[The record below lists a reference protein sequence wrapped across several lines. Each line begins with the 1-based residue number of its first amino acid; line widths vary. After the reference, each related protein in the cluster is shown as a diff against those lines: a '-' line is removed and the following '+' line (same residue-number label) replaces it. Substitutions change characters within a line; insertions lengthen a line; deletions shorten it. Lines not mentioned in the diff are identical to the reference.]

1 MLGANDDGDPPT
13 ITTTL
18 VTFCDVLFMSPN
30 FEFMSLFEIYDIS
43 SKVALGPLDV
53 LHPSNSGTS
62 SSIRSHASTG
72 AKSCIVANLGA
83 ASLSCSRHEPL

>member
-13 ITTTL
+13 
-18 VTFCDVLFMSPN
+18 M
-30 FEFMSLFEIYDIS
+30 DIS

-62 SSIRSHASTG
+62 FSIGSHASTG
-72 AKSCIVANLGA
+72 VKACTIANLGGYIPIMLEA
-83 ASLSCSRHEPL
+83 